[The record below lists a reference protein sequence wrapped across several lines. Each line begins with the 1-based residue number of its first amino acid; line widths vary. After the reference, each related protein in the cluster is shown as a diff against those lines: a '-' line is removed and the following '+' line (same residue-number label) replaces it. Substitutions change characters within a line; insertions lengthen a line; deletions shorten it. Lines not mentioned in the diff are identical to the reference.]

1 MPFRQL
7 FFIEGKLLGEASR
20 PGFFRLAELAE
31 PLSGLWF
38 CQHCGEVFAK
48 APVLRPDGTLTPWQ
62 SYRAIC
68 RKCAFRSIYQSEVP
82 GSIWLSW
89 DDAFLSA
96 LPPSIITWE
105 FNRHLDKFEG
115 T

>member
-1 MPFRQL
+1 MQFRQL
-7 FFIEGKLLGEASR
+7 FFIEGKLLGEAPR
-20 PGFFRLAELAE
+20 EAFFLHGELAE
-31 PLSGLWF
+31 PLSALWF

-48 APVLRPDGTLTPWQ
+48 APIMRANGTVTPWQ
-62 SYRAIC
+62 SYRATC
-68 RKCAFRSIYQSEVP
+68 RKCSPKAIFSSEIP

-89 DDAFLSA
+89 DYDFLST
-96 LPPSIITWE
+96 LPPCIITWE